1 LLERRETFGCSR
13 IEIGWQCAN
22 VTYVVASP
30 EGVPDEWQLLRFVV
44 SGNLLREN
52 MAPRGPKEK
61 RRNSEKRK
69 EKSREAARCRRSKES
84 EIFSDLADLLPVSP
98 SLSVQQLDK
107 ASIMRLTIAYLK
119 ARNLLQASGME
130 GDEAIS
136 LGDIQL
142 DDGKD
147 YKDQQDRME
156 DAKELDSLLPKAL
169 HGVFFALSSDG
180 DIIYTGDNVN
190 QQLGLAQVYYS
201 SNQT

>member
-1 LLERRETFGCSR
+1 
-13 IEIGWQCAN
+13 
-22 VTYVVASP
+22 
-30 EGVPDEWQLLRFVV
+30 
-44 SGNLLREN
+44 
-52 MAPRGPKEK
+52 
-61 RRNSEKRK
+61 
-69 EKSREAARCRRSKES
+69 
-84 EIFSDLADLLPVSP
+84 
-98 SLSVQQLDK
+98 
-107 ASIMRLTIAYLK
+107 
-119 ARNLLQASGME
+119 ME